1 MQRPRQL
8 SHHRTVRFIIAS
20 LFAVASSALHAGVI
34 SGTVTDAD
42 GFRALAGAEVEL
54 EELGR
59 RARADAAGQFRFADV
74 APGEYTVRARY
85 AGAEPATRTV
95 RVDDA
100 SGSAVTVNLKL
111 GEATE
116 DILESVLVVG
126 QRANLTSAISRQR
139 SADVVQSVLTRDAI
153 GQFPDQNVA
162 ESVRRASGVNVLND
176 QGEGR
181 FIAVRGLSP
190 DLNAASI
197 NGVRVPAPEADVR
210 SVALDVLPAELIESI
225 EIKKSLTPDMDA
237 DTIGASIEINTTSA
251 FDRRDPFLGLTGQGS
266 YNDLT
271 GEWSPK
277 ASLDFSRRIGERF
290 GVAGGVSYYDRTFAT
305 DNIELDGWN
314 ESDSGVE
321 YAEALEYRDYDVERQ
336 RIGASLSLDF
346 RPTENTNLFA
356 RTMISEFEDQEFRGR
371 LIIEMDAPP
380 TSGDANTATFSSN
393 DGQIRVDRDLKDR
406 LETQRIAS
414 VALGGETFLGPWTL
428 NYRGSYSEARE
439 KENGS
444 LDPTTFRRDFE
455 SAGELGVTFDYSD
468 LSRIGYTITDGA
480 STFLD
485 PTEFAFED
493 IERTTLSLSEDEEV
507 AGQFDIKREIA
518 LATGSFEWQ
527 AGTKLR
533 RREKTFNLE
542 LDVFDG
548 VEGDLTLAD
557 VLGSQSYGLALID
570 PQALPSRIRALVSD
584 GFDRF
589 ERNDIDSAFESAVAD
604 YDVSED
610 ITAGYLLGR
619 LERNPLRLVA
629 GVRIERTENDIGANL
644 VELIEEG
651 GTRNGSVLTED
662 TVFVTPQRFDRRY
675 TDVLPS
681 VNLRYELRPDLLLR
695 AAAFGSVVRP
705 NIGNLAPRFIVEENN
720 EGEREGEF
728 GNPDLEPY
736 EALNFDF
743 SAEWYFSS
751 NGVLQIGLFYKD
763 IDNFVV
769 LAEFEDVT
777 FNGIAADEALIPIN
791 GEEATV
797 LGVEFG
803 YQQALNFLPA
813 PFDGLIL
820 GLNYTFTDSEATVTE
835 REIPLPAA
843 SRNNANLTLG
853 YEKGPLSLRIAAAYR
868 DAYLDELGSDALEDR
883 YVRSHLQWD
892 LSAKYRLSPA
902 LQVFA
907 ELVNID
913 DEPYLA
919 FQRRQNRDRLLQYE
933 EYSWTGV
940 VGVKAS
946 F

>member
-1 MQRPRQL
+1 LKTVQRKTNTRRAAVTLPSSQRHADVTPPAHAAGVVLITGLLMQRPRQL

-380 TSGDANTATFSSN
+380 TSGDANTATFSSD

-480 STFLD
+480 S
-485 PTEFAFED
+485 P
-493 IERTTLSLSEDEEV
+493 
-507 AGQFDIKREIA
+507 
-518 LATGSFEWQ
+518 
-527 AGTKLR
+527 
-533 RREKTFNLE
+533 
-542 LDVFDG
+542 
-548 VEGDLTLAD
+548 
-557 VLGSQSYGLALID
+557 
-570 PQALPSRIRALVSD
+570 
-584 GFDRF
+584 
-589 ERNDIDSAFESAVAD
+589 
-604 YDVSED
+604 
-610 ITAGYLLGR
+610 
-619 LERNPLRLVA
+619 
-629 GVRIERTENDIGANL
+629 
-644 VELIEEG
+644 
-651 GTRNGSVLTED
+651 
-662 TVFVTPQRFDRRY
+662 
-675 TDVLPS
+675 
-681 VNLRYELRPDLLLR
+681 
-695 AAAFGSVVRP
+695 
-705 NIGNLAPRFIVEENN
+705 
-720 EGEREGEF
+720 
-728 GNPDLEPY
+728 
-736 EALNFDF
+736 
-743 SAEWYFSS
+743 
-751 NGVLQIGLFYKD
+751 
-763 IDNFVV
+763 
-769 LAEFEDVT
+769 
-777 FNGIAADEALIPIN
+777 
-791 GEEATV
+791 
-797 LGVEFG
+797 
-803 YQQALNFLPA
+803 
-813 PFDGLIL
+813 
-820 GLNYTFTDSEATVTE
+820 
-835 REIPLPAA
+835 
-843 SRNNANLTLG
+843 
-853 YEKGPLSLRIAAAYR
+853 
-868 DAYLDELGSDALEDR
+868 
-883 YVRSHLQWD
+883 
-892 LSAKYRLSPA
+892 
-902 LQVFA
+902 
-907 ELVNID
+907 
-913 DEPYLA
+913 
-919 FQRRQNRDRLLQYE
+919 
-933 EYSWTGV
+933 
-940 VGVKAS
+940 
-946 F
+946 